1 MTKPP
6 ATTPVQDSVSKVNDE
21 IAVGEDLK
29 FQRKWWRFERIIWV
43 LFAII
48 VALDLSGAFGRGYL
62 ANSRMRASDHTM
74 DVKYEHIERFSTSS
88 ILKIR
93 FGPAAIHDGKI
104 KLYVSQS
111 FVSELGNRRII
122 PQPESSEVAASGIV
136 YTFPANSYKASVAFA
151 LQPSRPGLFP
161 IALQVL
167 PGGEQLRSKV
177 FVMP

>member
-6 ATTPVQDSVSKVNDE
+6 ATTPVKDSVSKVNNE
-21 IAVGEDLK
+21 VAVGEDLK
-29 FQRKWWRFERIIWV
+29 FQRKWWRFERIVWV
-43 LFAII
+43 MFAII

-62 ANSRMRASDHTM
+62 ANSEMHASDHTM

-111 FVSELGNRRII
+111 FVGELGNRRII
-122 PQPESSEVAASGIV
+122 PQPDSSVVGPSGIT
-136 YTFPANSYKASVAFA
+136 YTFAAMPQAATVAFA
-151 LQPSRPGLFP
+151 LRPARPGIFP
-161 IALQVL
+161 IDLQV
-167 PGGEQLRSKV
+167 PGGEMLRGKV

>member
-6 ATTPVQDSVSKVNDE
+6 ATTPVKDSVSKVNNE

-29 FQRKWWRFERIIWV
+29 FQRKWWRFERIVWV
-43 LFAII
+43 IFALI
-48 VALDLSGAFGRGYL
+48 VTLDLLGAFGRGYL
-62 ANSRMRASDHTM
+62 ANSKIRAHDHTM
-74 DVKYEHIERFSTSS
+74 DVKYEHIERFSTPS
-88 ILKIR
+88 ILKIK

-122 PQPESSEVAASGIV
+122 PQPETSQVVPSGIV
-136 YTFPANSYKASVAFA
+136 YTFDAASGAATVAFA
-151 LQPSRPGLFP
+151 LQPARPGIFP
-161 IALQVL
+161 IALQVM